1 MDNYWVYIL
10 PALPAPIGVFLMK
23 QFMEQIPFVLVE
35 SAVIDGAS
43 QWKTFWRIVMPQV
56 KPAWLTLTV
65 FAFVSVWNQQVSGLV
80 FNEELKLLG
89 DAINQIKAGG
99 FLRLGPSMAG
109 SVFMIIPPILLF
121 LFAQNK
127 VIETMAY
134 SGIKG

>member
-1 MDNYWVYIL
+1 
-10 PALPAPIGVFLMK
+10 
-23 QFMEQIPFVLVE
+23 MENLL
-35 SAVIDGAS
+35 ADRDAAS
-43 QWKTFWRIVMPQV
+43 QTRL
-56 KPAWLTLTV
+56 LTLTV